1 MAKGDV
7 DQGKKSREAHMSCRG
22 DEGMA
27 RTGVWGQRE
36 QGIGLTWRQQHHGHA
51 RLRGRLLEYV
61 QILPAISRL
70 KELHLVIAAA
80 LGRRRDRMG
89 GVSAAVSKT
98 AAAPIERVKLLIQNQ
113 DEMLKQGTLD
123 KKYNGIGDCFRRTI
137 ANEGVASLWRGNT
150 ANVVRYFPTQALN
163 FAFRDTYK
171 SMFGFKKE
179 RDGYWWWFGG
189 NLASGGAAG
198 ATSLL
203 FVYSLD
209 YARTRLA
216 NDAKNAK
223 KGGERQFNGLVDVY
237 KKTLASDGIAGLYR
251 GFMPSVTGI
260 VVYRGLY
267 FGMYDSIKPVVLVGN
282 LEGNFLASFLLGWA
296 VTTGAGIASYP
307 LDTIRRRMMM
317 TSGQAVK
324 YKSSIDAA
332 QQIVAKEGVRSLF
345 KGAAANILRGV
356 AGAGVLSIYDQ
367 VQLLMFGKAFK
378 GGSG

>member
-1 MAKGDV
+1 MSPT
-7 DQGKKSREAHMSCRG
+7 DQQKVL
-22 DEGMA
+22 GMPPFLA
-27 RTGVWGQRE
+27 DF
-36 QGIGLTWRQQHHGHA
+36 L
-51 RLRGRLLEYV
+51 
-61 QILPAISRL
+61 
-70 KELHLVIAAA
+70 
-80 LGRRRDRMG
+80 MG

-113 DEMLKQGTLD
+113 DEMLKSGRLD
-123 KKYNGIGDCFRRTI
+123 RKYGGITDCFRRTT
-137 ANEGVASLWRGNT
+137 ADEGVMSLWRGNT
-150 ANVVRYFPTQALN
+150 ANVIRYFPTQALN
-163 FAFRDTYK
+163 FAFRDK
-171 SMFGFKKE
+171 FKKMFGFKKE
-179 RDGYWWWFGG
+179 RDGYAWWMAG

-223 KGGERQFNGLVDVY
+223 KGGDRQFNGLVDVY
-237 KKTLASDGIAGLYR
+237 RKTLASDGVAGLYR
-251 GFMPSVTGI
+251 GFMPSVVGI

-267 FGMYDSIKPVVLVGN
+267 FGMYDSIKPVVLIGPLAN
-282 LEGNFLASFLLGWA
+282 NFLASFALGWC

-317 TSGQAVK
+317 TSGEAVK
-324 YKSSIDAA
+324 YNGTIDAA
-332 QQIVAKEGVRSLF
+332 RQIVAKEGVKSLF
-345 KGAAANILRGV
+345 KGAGANILRGV

-367 VQLLMFGKAFK
+367 LQVLLFGKAFK

>member
-1 MAKGDV
+1 
-7 DQGKKSREAHMSCRG
+7 MSK
-22 DEGMA
+22 DAAPVKQPVM
-27 RTGVWGQRE
+27 GVPPFV
-36 QGIGLTWRQQHHGHA
+36 IDFMTVIIIHTKC
-51 RLRGRLLEYV
+51 
-61 QILPAISRL
+61 SF
-70 KELHLVIAAA
+70 LV
-80 LGRRRDRMG
+80 G

-113 DEMLKQGTLD
+113 EEMLKSGRLD
-123 KKYNGIGDCFRRTI
+123 KKYDGILDCFKRVT
-137 ANEGVASLWRGNT
+137 ASEGVASLWRGNT
-150 ANVVRYFPTQALN
+150 ANVIRYFPTQALN

-171 SMFGFKKE
+171 SMFNFKKD
-179 RDGYWWWFGG
+179 RDGYAKWMAG

-216 NDAKNAK
+216 NDNKSAKS
-223 KGGERQFNGLVDVY
+223 GGERQFNGLIDVY

-251 GFMPSVTGI
+251 GFMPSVLGI

-267 FGMYDSIKPVVLVGN
+267 FGMYDSIKPVVLVGP
-282 LEGNFLASFLLGWA
+282 LEGNFLASFLLGWS

-317 TSGQAVK
+317 TSGEAVK
-324 YKSSIDAA
+324 YKSSFDAGR
-332 QQIVAKEGVRSLF
+332 QIVAKEGVKSLF
-345 KGAAANILRGV
+345 KGAGANILRGV

-367 VQLLMFGKAFK
+367 LQ
-378 GGSG
+378 